1 MNTSNLCI
9 FEGRISKDPEYST
22 INGANGPLEK
32 VTFDIAVDRA
42 MSSAQK
48 QAAQA
53 NNQATADFVH
63 CQMISNPNNQ
73 NNRINTFKQWF
84 QKGKAIKVVCHYSQ
98 YTYVDNQSGQ
108 KKYGHQFDVDDF
120 GFTIADSQALSNNN
134 NQQQQYA
141 QPNNG
146 YQQPQYAQQS
156 NNGYQQQPQQPQ
168 TNFMNA
174 PQPQQPGNF
183 QMFDSSN
190 SASPF

>member
-1 MNTSNLCI
+1 VCI
-9 FEGRISKDPEYST
+9 FEGRISKDPEYSVV
-22 INGANGPLEK
+22 NSANGNLEK

-53 NNQATADFVH
+53 NNQATADFIH
-63 CQMISNPNNQ
+63 CQMVSNQNNQ
-73 NNRINTFKQWF
+73 NNRVNTFRQWY
-84 QKGKAIKVVCHYSQ
+84 QKGKAIKVVCHYNQ
-98 YTYVDNQSGQ
+98 YTYVDKQSGQ
-108 KKYGHQFDVDDF
+108 TRYGHQFDVDDF
-120 GFTIADSQALSNNN
+120 GFTVADSQTLTNNHN

-146 YQQPQYAQQS
+146 YQQPQYAQP
-156 NNGYQQQPQQPQ
+156 NNGYQQQPQN
-168 TNFMNA
+168 NFMNA
-174 PQPQQPGNF
+174 PQPQQQGNF